1 MFLRK
6 TPRKKD
12 GKTHDYWSVVENKR
26 VACGRV
32 VQRHVLYLGEI
43 NSTQA
48 AVWRK
53 AIEVLDDD
61 VGHPRTMALFPE
73 DRCAG
78 IAPDASIVQLRL
90 SDMRLC
96 RPRQWGACWLAGQ
109 LWQALQL
116 DRFWAD
122 HLPPSRKGTR
132 WDQVLQVLVSYRL
145 IAPGSEWK
153 LHRDW
158 FGRSA
163 MADLLGA
170 DFGLAESHKLYA
182 CHDFLLQ
189 HKDALFSHLT
199 ARWRDLF
206 NANFD
211 VLLYDL
217 TSTYFEINASDVAG
231 GDKRRHGYSRDK
243 RPDCPQVVIALV
255 VTPDGLP
262 LAYEVLP
269 GNTADC
275 TTLRMFLARIEQQYG
290 RARRIWVMD
299 RGIPT
304 EAVLA
309 EMRASDPP
317 VQYLVGTPKGRLSR
331 VEKQLLAKPWQE
343 ARPGVSV
350 KLLDEDGELYV
361 FAESAARVSKERAM
375 RRRQLKW
382 LWKRLREL
390 AAMEV
395 PREEMLM
402 KLGAARARAPT
413 AWRLVDIEMDKESAM
428 FIYALNRLK
437 LRRIRQREGRYLLRT
452 NLTENDPA
460 LLWQY
465 LHAARC
471 CRTGVQGPEG
481 RPGDTASLPSGST
494 QGRSSYLHC
503 VFGLLPADHVAA
515 SPACPGTW
523 ADRAECSREV
533 RSRSDDRRSSADHRR
548 TRAAAHSLHP
558 AGAGTQAPDP
568 AAQAQFAAAAT
579 TADHL
584 PHGFQTPR
592 VVQTFPTNPLIG
604 NGRETENT
612 PIREDGLT
620 VLPLTGLAAT
630 APSIAAASEHRSS
643 AVVHAFQRE
652 HPCPST
658 GACPGYVKDH
668 IHPLARLRGF
678 ASLMHRFQ
686 PRSL

>member
-26 VACGRV
+26 VAGGRV

-43 NSTQA
+43 NSSQA

-61 VGHPRTMALFPE
+61 AGHPRTMALFPE
-73 DRCAG
+73 DRCTG
-78 IAPDASIVQLRL
+78 RAPDRSIVQLRL

-122 HLPPSRKGTR
+122 RLPPSRKGTR

-158 FGRSA
+158 FGNSA

-170 DFGLAESHKLYA
+170 DFGLADSHKLYA
-182 CHDFLLQ
+182 CHDLLLQ
-189 HKDALFSHLT
+189 HKADLFSHLMT
-199 ARWRDLF
+199 RWRDLF

-217 TSTYFEINASDVAG
+217 TSTYFEINASDVAE

-275 TTLRMFLARIEQQYG
+275 KTLRMFLAKIEQQYG
-290 RARRIWVMD
+290 RARRVWVMD

-309 EMRASDPP
+309 EMRGSDPP

-331 VEKQLLAKPWQE
+331 LEKKLLAKPWQE
-343 ARPGVSV
+343 ARAGVAV
-350 KLLDEDGELYV
+350 KLLAEDGELYV
-361 FAESAARVSKERAM
+361 YAESVDRVSKERAM

-402 KLGAARARAPT
+402 KLGAARARTPT
-413 AWRLVDIEMDKESAM
+413 AWRLVDIEMDKESSM
-428 FIYALNRLK
+428 FIYALNRQK
-437 LRRIRQREGRYLLRT
+437 LRRIRRREGRYLLRT

-465 LHAARC
+465 YTQLVAVEEAFKNLKGDLAIRPIFHQEERRVEAHIFIAFLAYCLQITLQRRLHALAPGLTAR
-471 CRTGVQGPEG
+471 
-481 RPGDTASLPSGST
+481 
-494 QGRSSYLHC
+494 
-503 VFGLLPADHVAA
+503 
-515 SPACPGTW
+515 
-523 ADRAECSREV
+523 
-533 RSRSDDRRSSADHRR
+533 SA
-548 TRAAAHSLHP
+548 LEK
-558 AGAGTQAPDP
+558 
-568 AAQAQFAAAAT
+568 FAAVQMI
-579 TADHL
+579 DVHL
-584 PHGFQTPR
+584 PT
-592 VVQTFPTNPLIG
+592 TD
-604 NGRETENT
+604 GRELM
-612 PIREDGLT
+612 LT
-620 VLPLTGLAAT
+620 RYTQPEPELRLLIQQLKLQLPPQPPPRIAT
-630 APSIAAASEHRSS
+630 ANVPS
-643 AVVHAFQRE
+643 
-652 HPCPST
+652 HP
-658 GACPGYVKDH
+658 
-668 IHPLARLRGF
+668 
-678 ASLMHRFQ
+678 M
-686 PRSL
+686 